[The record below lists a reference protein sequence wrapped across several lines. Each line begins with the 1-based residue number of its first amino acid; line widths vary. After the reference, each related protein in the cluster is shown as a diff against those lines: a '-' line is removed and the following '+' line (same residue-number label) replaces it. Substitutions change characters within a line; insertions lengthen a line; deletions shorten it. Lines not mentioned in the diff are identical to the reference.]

1 MELSGVYVFG
11 RDDVDIDTTG
21 LVGDLQ
27 PISCVFTEEKNGDS
41 SLEMRLCYDGL
52 NKWEAVKPGRYIKA
66 KVPVRVPPRIVSSAY
81 TTEVTTYR
89 VKTTITRTATVYQS
103 TGKVIHQAGV
113 GNQGRPRPEPLAI
126 SRVSYALDIDGKLET
141 IQKPVQV
148 KYRLNPGAE
157 VQLLSEDG
165 EKAKIYAPS
174 FGTGWTLMSNLEAVK
189 TTQILGTFNGVEAVT
204 DAVRLQYQLF
214 QVTGVEQGL
223 EGIDVTAQ
231 HVFYELLTNYTTYKT
246 DSEAYCADAIN
257 GVFGGMTTPDE
268 RFTCLTD
275 CKDKAGPM
283 DYDRVNVVQAL
294 LDPESGI
301 CARYGLSLVRNNYD
315 LYALKHVGSDR
326 GFVVEYGKNMLDVN
340 RTENIS
346 NVVTRIIPYGKTKK
360 GDIVYLDGTAY
371 VDSPHIGDYVTP
383 RTMYLDCSDTAKES
397 KDMTLAQVKEELK
410 RRAQAEFDAG
420 CDLPELSM
428 TVDFLSLG
436 DTEEYKQYR
445 DLDKVFLFDKITV
458 RDRVRGYDYN
468 AEVVAIT
475 HNVLTGML
483 ESVTLGS
490 IDKGSGIRK
499 IPTWQVPEVDG
510 SNIRL
515 ASIAAGALA
524 GGAVNDDNLQDD
536 SVTTRAIRAQS
547 VTTEKLAAGSITAD
561 KIEAGS
567 VTTEKL
573 AAGAV
578 TADTVAAGAISTEKL
593 QAGAVNADKLA
604 ANAVTAGKI
613 AAGAVV
619 ASKIDA
625 SAVTADKIAAGAV
638 SAGKIAAGAVTTDKL
653 AAGAVNADKLAA
665 NSVTAGKIAAGA
677 VTAGNIAAHAVTTE
691 KIATGAI
698 TAESGIIAESAIGT
712 SQIADASITDA
723 KIVGLTANK
732 LTAGTIDASKI
743 AVVNLVADNITTGT
757 INGQVIPV
765 LGGDKLAAG
774 AVTGEKIAKNAVTA
788 DKIVAGAVTTD
799 KLAANAVTANKILA
813 GAVTADKLSASA
825 VTADKIASGAITTN
839 KLSSD
844 VGANLDLSSNKSIN
858 LMVSGI
864 ETDIGDIEERV
875 TDAETAISQN
885 AGEIALRATKS
896 EVSTAK
902 SEAISAAAT
911 DATTKANNA
920 KSAAI
925 SAAATDATTKANN
938 AKSAAISAAAT
949 DATTKSN
956 NALAAAKTYA
966 DAQIQISADAI
977 KSTVEAEYTKKIYH
991 SAVGTAGTAG
1001 YVAFAELT
1009 VTGNYANRPVLFGLA
1024 NRGRLESSVSVR
1036 FNNINT
1042 ADPTLS
1048 GIYETGGI
1056 NTWIEKT
1063 ATSKWRVIAQKS
1075 EGYDTIYVND
1085 FTNNNSNIAV
1095 AWINVQLNAV
1105 PSGATASTK
1114 LVGSQAIST
1123 IATKSEV
1130 TQTANGIRSE
1140 VSAELGNY
1148 STTAQMNSAI
1158 DQRANSI
1165 TQTVSE
1171 TYTTK
1176 TDFNNLQIGGTNY
1189 VLNSSFLG
1197 RSNDGIY
1204 TFSGDEVT
1212 FSASSTGIQSGV
1224 YFNLLASNDFCK
1236 PARNNKVTLSI
1247 EYKIESTLTNGTTN
1261 PWCGAQLS
1269 VVRDSTTG
1277 GSTQWLSNTVNETAI
1292 SNRWLK
1298 RSATFTITDYDIASA
1313 NINIYFR
1320 DIKGTIKFRHPK
1332 LEIGNKATDWSPAPE
1347 DAGTRIGSL
1356 ETRVTQTESQWSVTA
1371 EKVDGMRTGGQNL
1384 LKKHK
1389 YALGQSC
1396 AYAQRG
1402 TWFQYSADWMKPLFS
1417 ADYGFY
1423 RAATSGN
1430 GVTIGSITDIHLKT
1444 WTDYTLSFGAFCE
1457 TPSGNYTETQDI
1469 YARVFKTTE
1478 YSERIEKKLT
1488 VTAGFVRL
1496 SYTFNTGNTVFD
1508 GGVDFISWESGSTQ
1522 SLKYGVYIGDIMLVE
1537 GKVPAAWSPNEW
1549 DGAKTTTVTVDHT
1562 GMYVNTEGVV
1572 EFNTNKFS
1580 VSPPDGNDQLFSVSA
1595 SDHTVRAQRGY
1606 FDRYLHAPN
1615 MATRHPSK
1623 SVYVDIG
1630 GPGQFSSIQAAWDSL
1645 PDVCGTVF
1653 FRLHGNVAG
1662 SAILQGNHVSD
1673 LFIQSGDTTRY
1684 TVGNLELRG
1693 ISCFTIQSVT
1703 LSRDDGEW
1711 DFALAVYGGNGRCF
1725 NTTISASG
1733 RGVLTCY
1740 GANLFLYSSEITGIG
1755 SYTQPR
1761 HTSITVLNSICGIC
1775 NCSGGGTT
1783 VGVSVSDGGLAI
1795 LRGTIPGA
1803 SVNRGT
1809 GYILGTLN
1817 TDYTMSGATPTPPAV
1832 IKSSTFSASTCV
1844 TWQSTYGSTW
1854 KKITS
1859 SVGTKVESRHSTTS
1873 SGFDYRAGWWVLDT
1887 GTAIKTALSGKTISK
1902 ATVTIRRNDTNS
1914 DARVCHLC
1922 YHSMVDTKMNGYDGS
1937 ASGIGS
1943 ITGYGI
1949 MTQIGTYTLA
1959 ASTETVIT
1967 LPSSVYAKLKD
1978 GTIRG
1983 FGLVDNS
1990 TDYRQIM
1997 CDNSCTL
2004 TVTYT

>member
-27 PISCVFTEEKNGDS
+27 PISCAFNEEKNGVS
-41 SLEMRLCYDGL
+41 SLEMRLCYDKL
-52 NKWEAVKPGRYIKA
+52 NKWAAVKPGCYIKA

-126 SRVSYALDIDGKLET
+126 SRVSYALDIDGKLEK

-157 VQLLSEDG
+157 VQLLAEDG

-214 QVTGVEQGL
+214 QVTGVEQSL
-223 EGIDVTAQ
+223 EGIDVTAH
-231 HVFYELLTNYTTYKT
+231 HVFYELLTNFTTYKT

-294 LDPESGI
+294 LDPEDGI

-315 LYALKHVGSDR
+315 LYALKNVGSDR

-346 NVVTRIIPYGKTKK
+346 NVITRIIPYGKTKK
-360 GDIVYLDGTAY
+360 GDIVYMDGTAY

-420 CDLPELSM
+420 CDMPELSM

-445 DLDKVFLFDKITV
+445 GLDKVFLFDKITV
-458 RDRVRGYDYN
+458 RDRVRGYDYH

-483 ESVTLGS
+483 KSVTLGS

-712 SQIADASITDA
+712 SQIKDASITDA

-732 LTAGTIDASKI
+732 LTAGTIDASEI

-825 VTADKIASGAITTN
+825 VTADKIAAGAITTN
-839 KLSSD
+839 KLSSN

-1009 VTGNYANRPVLFGLA
+1009 VTGDYANRPVLFVLA

-1036 FNNINT
+1036 FNNIYT
-1042 ADPTLS
+1042 ADPTLA

-1095 AWINVQLNAV
+1095 AWINVQLSAV

-1123 IATKSEV
+1123 IATKTEV
-1130 TQTANGIRSE
+1130 TQTANSIRSE

-1158 DQRANSI
+1158 DQKADSI
-1165 TQTVSE
+1165 TLSVSE

-1204 TFSGDEVT
+1204 TFSGDEIT

-1224 YFNLLASNDFCK
+1224 YFGLLASNDFCK
-1236 PARNNKVTLSI
+1236 PARNNKVTVSI
-1247 EYKIESTLTNGTTN
+1247 EYKIESTLANGTTN
-1261 PWCGAQLS
+1261 PWCGVQL
-1269 VVRDSTTG
+1269 VVFRDSTTG
-1277 GSTQWLSNTVNETAI
+1277 GSTQWLPTTVNETAI

-1298 RSATFTITDYDIASA
+1298 RSATFTITDYGIASA
-1313 NINIYFR
+1313 SIQIYFR

-1347 DAGTRIGSL
+1347 DA
-1356 ETRVTQTESQWSVTA
+1356 
-1371 EKVDGMRTGGQNL
+1371 
-1384 LKKHK
+1384 
-1389 YALGQSC
+1389 
-1396 AYAQRG
+1396 
-1402 TWFQYSADWMKPLFS
+1402 
-1417 ADYGFY
+1417 
-1423 RAATSGN
+1423 ATS
-1430 GVTIGSITDIHLKT
+1430 V
-1444 WTDYTLSFGAFCE
+1444 
-1457 TPSGNYTETQDI
+1457 
-1469 YARVFKTTE
+1469 
-1478 YSERIEKKLT
+1478 
-1488 VTAGFVRL
+1488 
-1496 SYTFNTGNTVFD
+1496 
-1508 GGVDFISWESGSTQ
+1508 
-1522 SLKYGVYIGDIMLVE
+1522 
-1537 GKVPAAWSPNEW
+1537 
-1549 DGAKTTTVTVDHT
+1549 KTTTVTIDANGMDVST
-1562 GMYVNTEGVV
+1562 GGTIN
-1572 EFNTNKFS
+1572 FNTSAFN
-1580 VSPPDGNDQLFSVSA
+1580 VTPPDGNDQLFSVSA
-1595 SDHTVRAQRGY
+1595 SDHTVRAQSGY
-1606 FDRYLHAPN
+1606 FDRYLYAPN
-1615 MATRHPSK
+1615 MAIKVPNNSAK
-1623 SVYVDIG
+1623 YVDIG
-1630 GPGQFSSIQAAWDSL
+1630 NSGGFPSIQAAWDSL
-1645 PDVCGTVF
+1645 PDVCGEVY
-1653 FRLHGNVAG
+1653 FRVNANAPGTAYLRGKYVSFLAIYGNGGTYNIGNVYAWGMHGRFTDVIMSNNGDSG
-1662 SAILQGNHVSD
+1662 SNACQL
-1673 LFIQSGDTTRY
+1673 Y
-1684 TVGNLELRG
+1684 A
-1693 ISCFTIQSVT
+1693 SV
-1703 LSRDDGEW
+1703 LNFERVK
-1711 DFALAVYGGNGRCF
+1711 FA
-1725 NTTISASG
+1725 SSG
-1733 RGVLTCY
+1733 RALQAFNSCRISMNGC
-1740 GANLFLYSSEITGIG
+1740 SMTGIG
-1755 SYTQPR
+1755 SYTYMQNACIDLYGSNININNVTGR
-1761 HTSITVLNSICGIC
+1761 GQITGLYLADGSLAVIKGTCCGPAI
-1775 NCSGGGTT
+1775 NASGGHVIGDYSLDGTT
-1783 VGVSVSDGGLAI
+1783 VEKPTVS
-1795 LRGTIPGA
+1795 T
-1803 SVNRGT
+1803 
-1809 GYILGTLN
+1809 
-1817 TDYTMSGATPTPPAV
+1817 
-1832 IKSSTFSASTCV
+1832 SSAFSASTCV
-1844 TWQSTYGSTW
+1844 TWKSTYGSTW

-1887 GTAIKTALSGKTISK
+1887 GTSIKTALSGKTISK

-1922 YHSMVDTKMNGYDGS
+1922 YHSMADTKMNGYDGS

>member
-27 PISCVFTEEKNGDS
+27 PISCVFTEKKNGDS

-52 NKWEAVKPGRYIKA
+52 NKWAAVKPGCYIKA

-126 SRVSYALDIDGKLET
+126 SRVSYALDIDGKLEM

-157 VQLLSEDG
+157 VQLLAEDG

-214 QVTGVEQGL
+214 QVTGVEQSL
-223 EGIDVTAQ
+223 DGIDVTAH

-246 DSEAYCADAIN
+246 DREAYCADAIN

-294 LDPESGI
+294 LDPEDGI

-315 LYALKHVGSDR
+315 LYALKNVGSDR

-340 RTENIS
+340 RTEKIS
-346 NVVTRIIPYGKTKK
+346 NVITRIIPYGKTKK
-360 GDIVYLDGTAY
+360 GDIVYMDGTAY
-371 VDSPHIGDYVTP
+371 VDSPHIGDYATP

-445 DLDKVFLFDKITV
+445 DLDKVFLLDKITV

-732 LTAGTIDASKI
+732 LTAGTIDASEI

-825 VTADKIASGAITTN
+825 VTADKIAAGAITTN

-885 AGEIALRATKS
+885 AGAIALRATKS

-902 SEAISAAAT
+902 SE
-911 DATTKANNA
+911 
-920 KSAAI
+920 AI

-991 SAVGTAGTAG
+991 SADGTAGTAG

-1009 VTGNYANRPVLFGLA
+1009 VTGSYANRPVLFGLV

-1036 FNNINT
+1036 FDNINS
-1042 ADPTLS
+1042 ADPTLA

-1075 EGYDTIYVND
+1075 EGWDTIYVND

-1095 AWINVQLNAV
+1095 AWINVHLNAV

-1130 TQTANGIRSE
+1130 TQTANSIRSE
-1140 VSAELGNY
+1140 VSAKLGNY

-1158 DQRANSI
+1158 DQKAGQI
-1165 TQTVSE
+1165 TSSVSA
-1171 TYTTK
+1171 TYATK
-1176 TDFNNLQIGGTNY
+1176 TD
-1189 VLNSSFLG
+1189 LN
-1197 RSNDGIY
+1197 
-1204 TFSGDEVT
+1204 
-1212 FSASSTGIQSGV
+1212 
-1224 YFNLLASNDFCK
+1224 
-1236 PARNNKVTLSI
+1236 
-1247 EYKIESTLTNGTTN
+1247 TTN
-1261 PWCGAQLS
+1261 SNVSSLS
-1269 VVRDSTTG
+1269 
-1277 GSTQWLSNTVNETAI
+1277 
-1292 SNRWLK
+1292 
-1298 RSATFTITDYDIASA
+1298 
-1313 NINIYFR
+1313 
-1320 DIKGTIKFRHPK
+1320 
-1332 LEIGNKATDWSPAPE
+1332 
-1347 DAGTRIGSL
+1347 
-1356 ETRVTQTESQWSVTA
+1356 TRVTQTESQWSVTSA
-1371 EKVDGMRTGGQNL
+1371 KVDGMYTGGQNL
-1384 LKKHK
+1384 LKKHNFATGK
-1389 YALGQSC
+1389 WCGENP
-1396 AYAQRG
+1396 RG
-1402 TWFQYSADWMKPLFS
+1402 TWTDFPDWQQPLFS
-1417 ADYGFY
+1417 SSYGFV
-1423 RAATSGN
+1423 RNATSGN
-1430 GVTIGSITDIHLKT
+1430 SIPLGSITGVSLT
-1444 WTDYTLSFGAFCE
+1444 NWGDYTLSFSAYCDS
-1457 TPSGNYTETQDI
+1457 PSGEWTETQDI
-1469 YARVFKTTE
+1469 YARVFRTTE
-1478 YSERIEKKLT
+1478 YSDRLEKK
-1488 VTAGFVRL
+1488 VTLSTGVRRFQF
-1496 SYTFNTGNTVFD
+1496 TFNTGATGIN
-1508 GGVDFISWESGSTQ
+1508 GGIDFLSWESGSTQ
-1522 SLKYGVYIGDIMLVE
+1522 SLKYKVSIGDIMLVK
-1537 GKVPAAWSPNEW
+1537 GTTPAAWSPNEW

-1595 SDHTVRAQRGY
+1595 SDRTVRAQGGY
-1606 FDRYLHAPN
+1606 FDGYLYAPN
-1615 MATRHPSK
+1615 MATRTTSAYK
-1623 SVYVDIG
+1623 YINVG
-1630 GPGQFSSIQAAWDSL
+1630 GSGDYPTIQAAWDSL
-1645 PDVCGTVF
+1645 PEVCGEVHFMVNADAPGTAYLRGKYVSF
-1653 FRLHGNVAG
+1653 LAIYGNGGTYNIGNVYAWGMHGRFTDVIMSNNGNSG
-1662 SAILQGNHVSD
+1662 SNACQL
-1673 LFIQSGDTTRY
+1673 Y
-1684 TVGNLELRG
+1684 A
-1693 ISCFTIQSVT
+1693 SV
-1703 LSRDDGEW
+1703 LNFERVK
-1711 DFALAVYGGNGRCF
+1711 FA
-1725 NTTISASG
+1725 SSG
-1733 RGVLTCY
+1733 RALQAFNSCRISMNGC
-1740 GANLFLYSSEITGIG
+1740 SMTGIG
-1755 SYTQPR
+1755 SYTYMQNACIDLYGSNININNVTGR
-1761 HTSITVLNSICGIC
+1761 GQITGLYLADGSLAVIKGTCCGPTI
-1775 NCSGGGTT
+1775 NAAGGHVIGDYSLDGTT
-1783 VGVSVSDGGLAI
+1783 VEKPTVS
-1795 LRGTIPGA
+1795 T
-1803 SVNRGT
+1803 
-1809 GYILGTLN
+1809 
-1817 TDYTMSGATPTPPAV
+1817 
-1832 IKSSTFSASTCV
+1832 SSAFSASTCV

-1859 SVGTKVESRHSTTS
+1859 SVGAKVESRHSTTS

>member
-52 NKWEAVKPGRYIKA
+52 NKWAAVKPGCYIKA

-126 SRVSYALDIDGKLET
+126 SRVSYVLDISGKLEM

-157 VQLLSEDG
+157 VQLLAEDG

-214 QVTGVEQGL
+214 QVTDVEQSL
-223 EGIDVTAQ
+223 DGIDVTAH

-246 DSEAYCADAIN
+246 DSDAYCADAIN

-294 LDPESGI
+294 LDPEDGI

-315 LYALKHVGSDR
+315 LYALKNVGSDR

-340 RTENIS
+340 RTEKIS
-346 NVVTRIIPYGKTKK
+346 NVITRIIPYGKTKK
-360 GDIVYLDGTAY
+360 GDIVYMDGTAY
-371 VDSPHIGDYVTP
+371 VDSPHIGDYATP

-604 ANAVTAGKI
+604 ANAVTADKI

-732 LTAGTIDASKI
+732 LTAGTIDASEI

-825 VTADKIASGAITTN
+825 VTADKIAAGAITTN

-885 AGEIALRATKS
+885 AGAIALRATKS

-920 KSAAI
+920 KSAAISAAATDATTKANNAKSSAI

-1042 ADPTLS
+1042 ADPTLA

-1095 AWINVQLNAV
+1095 AWINVQLSAV

-1123 IATKSEV
+1123 IATKTEV
-1130 TQTANGIRSE
+1130 TQTANSIRSE
-1140 VSAELGNY
+1140 VSAKLGNY

-1158 DQRANSI
+1158 DQKAGQI
-1165 TQTVSE
+1165 TSSVSA
-1171 TYTTK
+1171 TYATK
-1176 TDFNNLQIGGTNY
+1176 TD
-1189 VLNSSFLG
+1189 LN
-1197 RSNDGIY
+1197 
-1204 TFSGDEVT
+1204 
-1212 FSASSTGIQSGV
+1212 
-1224 YFNLLASNDFCK
+1224 
-1236 PARNNKVTLSI
+1236 
-1247 EYKIESTLTNGTTN
+1247 TTN
-1261 PWCGAQLS
+1261 SNVSSLS
-1269 VVRDSTTG
+1269 
-1277 GSTQWLSNTVNETAI
+1277 
-1292 SNRWLK
+1292 
-1298 RSATFTITDYDIASA
+1298 
-1313 NINIYFR
+1313 
-1320 DIKGTIKFRHPK
+1320 
-1332 LEIGNKATDWSPAPE
+1332 
-1347 DAGTRIGSL
+1347 
-1356 ETRVTQTESQWSVTA
+1356 TRVTQTESQWSVTA

-1580 VSPPDGNDQLFSVSA
+1580 VSPPNGNDQLFSVSA

-1606 FDRYLHAPN
+1606 FDRYLYAPN
-1615 MATRHPSK
+1615 MATVPIETNGDIWLH
-1623 SVYVDIG
+1623 IG
-1630 GPGQFSSIQAAWDSL
+1630 GTGQFSSIQEAWNAL
-1645 PDVCGTVF
+1645 PDVCGSVF
-1653 FRLHGNVAG
+1653 FEIDGNVSGEANLRNKFA
-1662 SAILQGNHVSD
+1662 SYLRIRSSGN
-1673 LFIQSGDTTRY
+1673 TKY
-1684 TVGNLELRG
+1684 TVGRLKLYN
-1693 ISCFTIQSVT
+1693 INNFKIYDVT
-1703 LSRDDGEW
+1703 MNWDSGEW
-1711 DFALAVYGGNGRCF
+1711 DAALQLYGSAGVCYNSKIACSSYCVLLENCSNLMLESCEVSGYGSH
-1725 NTTISASG
+1725 TT
-1733 RGVLTCY
+1733 
-1740 GANLFLYSSEITGIG
+1740 
-1755 SYTQPR
+1755 PR
-1761 HTSITVLNSICGIC
+1761 HTSIVVKRSICC
-1775 NCSGGGTT
+1775 VRNCTGGGTGA
-1783 VGVSVSDGGLAI
+1783 GVYVQNNGLAV
-1795 LRGTIPGA
+1795 LRGTIPGG
-1803 SVNRGT
+1803 SVNRAD

-1983 FGLVDNS
+1983 FGLVDNG

>member
-52 NKWEAVKPGRYIKA
+52 NKWEAVKPGCYIKA

-126 SRVSYALDIDGKLET
+126 SRVSYALDIDGKLEM

-157 VQLLSEDG
+157 VQLLAEDG

-214 QVTGVEQGL
+214 QVTGVEQSL
-223 EGIDVTAQ
+223 DGIDVTAH

-294 LDPESGI
+294 LDPEDGI

-315 LYALKHVGSDR
+315 LYALKNVGSDR

-340 RTENIS
+340 RTEKIS
-346 NVVTRIIPYGKTKK
+346 NVITRIIPYGKTKK
-360 GDIVYLDGTAY
+360 GDIVYMDGTAY
-371 VDSPHIGDYVTP
+371 VDSPHIGDYATP

-638 SAGKIAAGAVTTDKL
+638 SAGKIAAGAVSTDKL

-825 VTADKIASGAITTN
+825 VTADKIAAGAITTN

-885 AGEIALRATKS
+885 AGAIALRATKS

-902 SEAISAAAT
+902 SE
-911 DATTKANNA
+911 
-920 KSAAI
+920 AI

-977 KSTVEAEYTKKIYH
+977 KSTVEAEYTQKIYH
-991 SAVGTAGTAG
+991 SAGGTAGTAG

-1036 FNNINT
+1036 FNNINN
-1042 ADPTLS
+1042 ADPTLA

-1075 EGYDTIYVND
+1075 EAYDTVYVND
-1085 FTNNNSNIAV
+1085 FTNNNSNITV
-1095 AWINVQLNAV
+1095 AWINVQLSAV

-1123 IATKSEV
+1123 IATKTEV
-1130 TQTANGIRSE
+1130 TQTANSIRSE
-1140 VSAELGNY
+1140 VSA
-1148 STTAQMNSAI
+1148 
-1158 DQRANSI
+1158 
-1165 TQTVSE
+1165 
-1171 TYTTK
+1171 TYATK
-1176 TDFNNLQIGGTNY
+1176 TD
-1189 VLNSSFLG
+1189 LN
-1197 RSNDGIY
+1197 
-1204 TFSGDEVT
+1204 
-1212 FSASSTGIQSGV
+1212 
-1224 YFNLLASNDFCK
+1224 
-1236 PARNNKVTLSI
+1236 
-1247 EYKIESTLTNGTTN
+1247 TTN
-1261 PWCGAQLS
+1261 SNVSSLS
-1269 VVRDSTTG
+1269 
-1277 GSTQWLSNTVNETAI
+1277 
-1292 SNRWLK
+1292 
-1298 RSATFTITDYDIASA
+1298 
-1313 NINIYFR
+1313 
-1320 DIKGTIKFRHPK
+1320 
-1332 LEIGNKATDWSPAPE
+1332 
-1347 DAGTRIGSL
+1347 
-1356 ETRVTQTESQWSVTA
+1356 TRVTQTESQWSVTA
-1371 EKVDGMRTGGQNL
+1371 EKVDGMYTGGQNL
-1384 LKKHK
+1384 LKKHNFATGK
-1389 YALGQSC
+1389 WCGETP
-1396 AYAQRG
+1396 RG
-1402 TWFQYSADWMKPLFS
+1402 SWTDFPDWQQPLFS
-1417 ADYGFY
+1417 SSYGFVHN
-1423 RAATSGN
+1423 ATSGN
-1430 GVTIGSITDIHLKT
+1430 SIPIGSITGVSLT
-1444 WTDYTLSFGAFCE
+1444 NWGDYTLSFSAYCDS
-1457 TPSGNYTETQDI
+1457 PSGEWSETQDI
-1469 YARVFKTTE
+1469 YARVFRTTE
-1478 YSERIEKKLT
+1478 YSDRLEKK
-1488 VTAGFVRL
+1488 VTL
-1496 SYTFNTGNTVFD
+1496 STGVQRFQFTFNTGATGIN
-1508 GGVDFISWESGSTQ
+1508 GGIDFLSWELGSSQ
-1522 SLKYGVYIGDIMLVE
+1522 SLKYKVSIGDIMLVK
-1537 GKVPAAWSPNEW
+1537 GTTPAAWSPNEW

-1595 SDHTVRAQRGY
+1595 SDHTTRAQSGW
-1606 FDRYLHAPN
+1606 FDAYLYAPN
-1615 MATRHPSK
+1615 MATRPTNTSRTVTVH
-1623 SVYVDIG
+1623 IG
-1630 GPGQFSSIQAAWDSL
+1630 GAGQFSSIQAAWDSL
-1645 PDVCGTVF
+1645 PDVCGNVYF
-1653 FRLHGNVAG
+1653 EVDGNVSGDANLNG
-1662 SAILQGNHVSD
+1662 KHVSS
-1673 LFIQSGDTTRY
+1673 LRIRSSGNTKY
-1684 TVGNLELRG
+1684 TVGRIRLWG
-1693 ISCFTIQSVT
+1693 ISCFIIYNVIMNW
-1703 LSRDDGEW
+1703 DGGEW
-1711 DFALAVYGGNGRCF
+1711 DAALHVFGGNGICYDSV
-1725 NTTISASG
+1725 IAGSG
-1733 RGVLTCY
+1733 YCAIAEN
-1740 GANLFLYSSEITGIG
+1740 GANLMLESCEVSGYG
-1755 SYTQPR
+1755 SYTTPR
-1761 HTSITVLNSICGIC
+1761 HSPIVVKRSTCCIRDCT
-1775 NCSGGGTT
+1775 GGGNMQ
-1783 VGVSVSDGGLAI
+1783 GVAVQNCGLAV
-1795 LRGTIPGA
+1795 LRGTIPGG
-1803 SVNRGT
+1803 SVSRGN
-1809 GYILGTLN
+1809 GYILGTIN
-1817 TDYTMSGATPTPPAV
+1817 TDYTMSGSTPTPPAV

-1922 YHSMVDTKMNGYDGS
+1922 YHSMADTKMNGYDGS

-1983 FGLVDNS
+1983 FGLVDNA